1 MRILISFFILI
12 FIHFNSSELPEGFI
26 CLNDLDSTII
36 IDLKYATQSN
46 FTGKIVRGY
55 KSNSAILSKDASNAL
70 INAQKDFKKLGYSL
84 IVFDAYRPQSAVNF
98 FYEWS
103 KNLNDTINKN
113 SYYPNINKSQLF
125 DLGYIAKKSGHSRG
139 STVDVSLV
147 DLSTSKQIDMGSIY
161 DFFGMKSSTFYS
173 EISELQKNNRMILY
187 NVMTDNGFINYSKEW
202 WHFTLENE
210 PYQEYFNFL
219 VQ

>member
-55 KSNSAILSKDASNAL
+55 KSNSAILSKDASKAL

-161 DFFGMKSSTFYS
+161 DFFGIKSSTFYP

>member
-1 MRILISFFILI
+1 MRILIFFFILI

-26 CLNDLDSTII
+26 CLNDLDTTII

-113 SYYPNINKSQLF
+113 SYYPYINKSQLF

-139 STVDVSLV
+139 STVDVSLI
-147 DLSTSKQIDMGSIY
+147 DLSTSKQIDMGGIY
-161 DFFGMKSSTFYS
+161 DFFGIKSSTFYS

-210 PYQEYFNFL
+210 PFQEYFNFL

>member
-1 MRILISFFILI
+1 MRILIFFFILI

-26 CLNDLDSTII
+26 CLNDLDTTII

-84 IVFDAYRPQSAVNF
+84 IVFDAYRPQSVVNF

-113 SYYPNINKSQLF
+113 SYYPYINKSQLF

-139 STVDVSLV
+139 STVDVSLI
-147 DLSTSKQIDMGSIY
+147 DLSTSKQIDMGGIY
-161 DFFGMKSSTFYS
+161 DFFGIKSSTFYS

-210 PYQEYFNFL
+210 PFQEYFNFL

>member
-1 MRILISFFILI
+1 MRILIFFFILI

-26 CLNDLDSTII
+26 CLNDLDTTII

-113 SYYPNINKSQLF
+113 SYYPYINKSQLF

-139 STVDVSLV
+139 STVDVSLI
-147 DLSTSKQIDMGSIY
+147 DLSTSKQIDMGGIY
-161 DFFGMKSSTFYS
+161 DFFGIKSSTFYS

-210 PYQEYFNFL
+210 PFQEYFNVL

>member
-12 FIHFNSSELPEGFI
+12 FIHFNSSQLPEGFI

-55 KSNSAILSKDASNAL
+55 KSNSAILSNDASKAL

-161 DFFGMKSSTFYS
+161 DFFGIKSSTFYP